1 MIRRTYF
8 MSARCSE
15 GDGGFCFQS
24 TVSSYKSWFADGEKV
39 FDDSSKYLE
48 SKLKA
53 IRPNGGFEV
62 ICFSRLS

>member
-1 MIRRTYF
+1 MIKRKYF

-15 GDGGFCFQS
+15 GDGFCFLSITS
-24 TVSSYKSWFADGEKV
+24 TYTSWFADSDKV
-39 FDDSSKYLE
+39 FDDSSEYLK